1 MQGVDDE
8 EWAVLDAG
16 PDHEHYWDVWCDV
29 EQGAVVLDDD
39 GNRYTIWNDG
49 DCWLIPEG
57 MEFNEATET
66 FEWPEQEEENGDQP
80 ESQIS

>member
-1 MQGVDDE
+1 M
-8 EWAVLDAG
+8 
-16 PDHEHYWDVWCDV
+16 
-29 EQGAVVLDDD
+29 LDDD